1 MFNADITW
9 TPVTDMS
16 SEAKRPQKK
25 EADNRSVQ
33 SKSSRRFR
41 WPLSKGSTTQSP
53 TGSEHGK
60 QAKSIGW
67 GNQSP
72 SLSVASNSEPSEL
85 ATSNCGPDPSA
96 ISARDQVFELPAT
109 VAIEA
114 HSAKSPPRITAPVSN
129 PLSVSTGTA
138 EVLNHITPITSA
150 NPLSSV
156 PGTPSHSVFSSS
168 NTHTG
173 ETIIISLTCGY

>member
-25 EADNRSVQ
+25 EADNRSIQ
-33 SKSSRRFR
+33 SKSSRRLR
-41 WPLSKGSTTQSP
+41 WPLSKASTTRSP

-60 QAKSIGW
+60 QAKWIGW

-85 ATSNCGPDPSA
+85 ATSNGGPDSSA
-96 ISARDQVFELPAT
+96 ISSRDQVFELPAT
-109 VAIEA
+109 DAIEA
-114 HSAKSPPRITAPVSN
+114 FSAITTPVSR

-138 EVLNHITPITSA
+138 EVLSHIAPEMTPA
-150 NPLSSV
+150 NL
-156 PGTPSHSVFSSS
+156 
-168 NTHTG
+168 
-173 ETIIISLTCGY
+173 